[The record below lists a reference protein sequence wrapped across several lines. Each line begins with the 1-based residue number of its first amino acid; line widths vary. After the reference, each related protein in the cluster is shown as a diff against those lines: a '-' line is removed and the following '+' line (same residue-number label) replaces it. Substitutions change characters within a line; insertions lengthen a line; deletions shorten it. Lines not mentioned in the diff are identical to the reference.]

1 MFHQGE
7 GVQVEDVHRDDQRC
21 DVGDGDD
28 SEDDDDDCAC
38 HAREE
43 RI

>member
-21 DVGDGDD
+21 DVGDD
-28 SEDDDDDCAC
+28 SEGDDDDCAC

>member
-1 MFHQGE
+1 MFHQGK

-21 DVGDGDD
+21 DVGDD